1 QTQNGLVGGEQLA
14 AVDGIGAGVRK
25 TTGGH
30 VVNLALFP
38 GAAHADHAGSAA
50 AGKVVG
56 GAIDDGVG
64 GVDRRHRGGIR
75 AQGNAVGAAGIG
87 AVAQRHRIVGRSP
100 GARTDGR
107 GPAGGLLAACPVGAG
122 IVRVVA
128 VVVGAGTNG
137 DVVGAGQAIGGQVAD
152 ADIVSTR
159 HPLAGLRA
167 EESVVTAAGAVC
179 GAESDARILRAI
191 RVPAVGIGAGS
202 GAKAHHHGT
211 CAGGVGGVADGDRA
225 ATGGHCLLANGH
237 RVAHTAIGGGK
248 LADGNVQVAVDA
260 VVGVLADRDVVEAGD
275 VVAGE
280 LAQGKVGLA
289 HHVVAGASA
298 DGHVVGAEEG
308 TARTDIVA
316 GTRADGD
323 VVVAVHVAAG
333 V

>member
-1 QTQNGLVGGEQLA
+1 
-14 AVDGIGAGVRK
+14 
-25 TTGGH
+25 
-30 VVNLALFP
+30 
-38 GAAHADHAGSAA
+38 
-50 AGKVVG
+50 
-56 GAIDDGVG
+56 
-64 GVDRRHRGGIR
+64 
-75 AQGNAVGAAGIG
+75 
-87 AVAQRHRIVGRSP
+87 
-100 GARTDGR
+100 
-107 GPAGGLLAACPVGAG
+107 
-122 IVRVVA
+122 
-128 VVVGAGTNG
+128 
-137 DVVGAGQAIGGQVAD
+137 
-152 ADIVSTR
+152 DIVSTR

-333 V
+333 VVADGHGIGAVAATAGTRPHRNRVLPGLAAAADGDRPQADGRGLAGSGAT